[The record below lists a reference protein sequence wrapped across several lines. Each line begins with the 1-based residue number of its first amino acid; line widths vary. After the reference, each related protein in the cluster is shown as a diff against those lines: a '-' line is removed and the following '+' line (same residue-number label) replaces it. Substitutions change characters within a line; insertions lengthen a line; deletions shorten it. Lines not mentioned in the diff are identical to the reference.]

1 MKQLQT
7 KKPWMR
13 LPGESDTAY
22 HRFSIYLQMGPE
34 RSISKVAERLGK
46 SRGYE
51 KHIAR
56 WSSKFSWVGRVAE
69 YDQHLVMKL
78 LENKEQLLDQG
89 RARLFRMMDKA
100 LDELESVL
108 DEDNVINVGEG
119 RAHIITQKLKAV
131 DSVLNRIG
139 LVEQKAVV
147 QEEPKKEEDNIFV
160 FLQQLNQQIIE
171 GGYLEGTEGYDKVLK
186 RYHEEGGK
194 HITRAD
200 TNIRTDQQ

>member
-1 MKQLQT
+1 
-7 KKPWMR
+7 MR

-22 HRFSIYLQMGPE
+22 DRFITYLKMGVG
-34 RSISKVAERLGK
+34 RSLDKVRQEYGK
-46 SRGYE
+46 STAYKRQVE
-51 KHIAR
+51 K
-56 WSSKFSWVGRVAE
+56 WSAQHSWVGRVAE

-89 RARLFRMMDKA
+89 RARMLRMMDKA

-119 RAHIITQKLKAV
+119 RVHIITQKLKAI

-147 QEEPKKEEDNIFV
+147 QEEPKKEGDSIFV
-160 FLQQLNQQIIE
+160 FLQQLNQQIYE
-171 GGYLEGTEGYDKVLK
+171 SGDLKGTEGYDEALK
-186 RYHEEGGK
+186 RYHKEGGK
-194 HITRAD
+194 
-200 TNIRTDQQ
+200 